1 MKKTILKLSLAASI
15 FTIACQPQE
24 NQQTTAETK
33 TSHYEKLANLPF
45 KGGYPSEEAIQ
56 TLDDELYFQRA
67 VQTYLWALPAV
78 NMYAMKEGLGKTFG
92 EGYNVVS
99 VFEKRLKPN
108 TVITTPN
115 SDVIYALG
123 FADLSKTGPL
133 VLDVPPMLQGLLDDF
148 WHRPLEGPEKP
159 DGTRFLGDIGFPG
172 PDRGKGGKYLIIPED
187 YEGDIPD
194 GYYIF
199 TSKTNGVFI
208 FQRGFFQSVDD
219 LEPGVKAVEGIKV
232 YPLEG
237 DAKPMDYQHASDIDS
252 YALFAHDF
260 SYFEMLNRFIQS
272 DKVDDVDPYMH
283 GMLAA
288 IGIKKGEDF
297 NPTARE
303 KELLE
308 QAAQTAWRM
317 AKNIAANF
325 DEEEN
330 ALWWE
335 DRKWVAHARTD
346 LDDFMHTLL
355 DEEFRNRETGHT
367 DVNAKAHMYINHYS
381 ISTGMMSSIVGLG
394 AKYGNAY
401 KDREGNYLMGENTY
415 KITFPPN
422 MPAKLFTSLTIYDA
436 ETASGVDAE
445 GQDYPS
451 LNTMNDLEFNEDGSV
466 TFYVGPENPEGHK
479 NFIKSVPG
487 RGWFSLYRFYGPDQA
502 FFDRTYK
509 PGDFELVKKGS
520 NQ

>member
-1 MKKTILKLSLAASI
+1 MKNTLIKTTVAAALIL
-15 FTIACQPQE
+15 TACQQPEKKVNTDTTTSTE
-24 NQQTTAETK
+24 N
-33 TSHYEKLANLPF
+33 HYETLANLRLP
-45 KGGYPSEEAIQ
+45 GGYPTEASAK
-56 TLDDELYFQRA
+56 TLTEELYFQRA
-67 VQTYLWALPAV
+67 TQVYLWALPAV

-92 EGYNVVS
+92 EGYNVIS

-148 WHRPLEGPEKP
+148 WHRPLVGPEKP
-159 DGTRFLGDIGFPG
+159 DGTNFLGDIGFPG
-172 PDRGKGGKYLIIPED
+172 PDRGKGGKYVIIPEGYKGKLPKD
-187 YEGDIPD
+187 Y
-194 GYYIF
+194 YVY

-208 FQRGFFQSVDD
+208 FQRGFFKSVDD
-219 LEPGVKAVEGIKV
+219 LEPGVKGVEGIKI

-237 DAKPMDYQHASDIDS
+237 EAKPMDFQHASDVDS
-252 YALFAHDF
+252 DALFAHDF
-260 SYFEMLNRFIQS
+260 SYYEMLNRFIQS
-272 DKVDDVDPYMH
+272 DRVDNIDPYMH
-283 GMLAA
+283 GMMAA
-288 IGIKKGEDF
+288 IGIKKGADF

-303 KELLE
+303 KELLG
-308 QAAQTAWRM
+308 QAAETAWKM
-317 AKNIAANF
+317 AKTISGNF
-325 DEEEN
+325 DEEPDG
-330 ALWWE
+330 LWWK
-335 DRKWVAHARTD
+335 DRKWVAHAHTN
-346 LDDFMHTLL
+346 LDDFMHTLI
-355 DEEFRNRETGHT
+355 DEEFRDRKTGHT

-401 KDREGNYLMGENTY
+401 KDSDGNYLMGENTY

-436 ETASGVDAE
+436 ETASGVAAE

-451 LNTMNDLEFNEDGSV
+451 LNTMNDLEYNEDGSV
-466 TFYVGPENPEGHK
+466 TFYVGPENTEGYK
-479 NFIKSVPG
+479 NFIKTVPG
-487 RGWFSLYRFYGPDQA
+487 KGWFSLFRFYGPDQA

-509 PGDFELVKKGS
+509 VGDFEKVK
-520 NQ
+520 

>member
-1 MKKTILKLSLAASI
+1 MKKSILNLSIAAAVLM
-15 FTIACQPQE
+15 TACRPQE
-24 NQQTTAETK
+24 KQQTTAAETD
-33 TSHYEKLANLPF
+33 HYETLANLPLE
-45 KGGYPSEEAIQ
+45 GGYPSEEVSR
-56 TLDDELYFQRA
+56 TLDEELYFQRA
-67 VQTYLWALPAV
+67 TQTYLWALPAV

-92 EGYNVVS
+92 DDYNVVS
-99 VFEKRLKPN
+99 VFEKRLKPQ
-108 TVITTPN
+108 TIITTPN

-148 WHRPLEGPEKP
+148 WHRPLVGPEKP
-159 DGTRFLGDIGFPG
+159 DGTTFLGDIGFPG
-172 PDRGKGGKYLIIPED
+172 PDRGKGGKYLIVPEG
-187 YEGDIPD
+187 YEGEVPD
-194 GYYIF
+194 GYYLY

-219 LEPGVKAVEGIKV
+219 LQPGVDAVEGIKI

-237 DAKPMDYQHASDIDS
+237 DAKPMDFQHASDVES

-272 DKVDDVDPYMH
+272 DKVDDIDPYMH
-283 GMLAA
+283 GVMAA

-297 NPTARE
+297 NPSARE
-303 KELLE
+303 KELLG

-325 DEEEN
+325 DREEDG
-330 ALWWE
+330 LWYA
-335 DRKWVAHARTD
+335 DRKWVAHAHTD

-394 AKYGNAY
+394 AKYGGAY
-401 KDREGNYLMGENTY
+401 KDSDGNYLMGGNTY

-422 MPAKLFTSLTIYDA
+422 PPAKLFWSLTAYDA
-436 ETASGVDAE
+436 ETAAGVDAK
-445 GQDYPS
+445 GQVYPS
-451 LNTMNDLEFNEDGSV
+451 LNGMNDITYNEDGSF
-466 TFYVGPENPEGHK
+466 TIYMAPEKPEGDV
-479 NFIKSVPG
+479 NWIKTVPG
-487 RGWFSLYRFYGPDQA
+487 RGWFSLFRYYGPEQP
-502 FFDRTYK
+502 FFDRSYK
-509 PGDFELVKKGS
+509 LGNFEKVE
-520 NQ
+520 